1 MQELYDYQFLDLKKI
16 VLQNTSTIILG
27 RVINLLLSVISSVLI
42 VRYLGSER
50 LGQYAS
56 FYAYLTLFSWLT
68 MFGMDII
75 IVRDASKQRE
85 KAGQLFGTATSVSF
99 LLSVVATI
107 LAMLGSITLNYTNA
121 LRMLLFVAAI
131 DMLLLAPL
139 RLSGSVFQENLRPWY
154 GTGINVA
161 RQALW
166 VMVIGVLIFAKAG
179 LASIIWAH
187 LLCSVI
193 ESLVLFLFARRF
205 IPFRWHFNVS
215 LARNILKESWPIAL
229 SILAVSVYQ
238 RIDQVMLHT
247 LAGNQKLGYYVAS
260 VNISELFDIFGV
272 ALMFA
277 MFPILSKVAL
287 QQERFEYYV
296 KICFRYLMPFIFG
309 ICAIVT
315 VGSGPLI
322 KILYGKEYVLSG
334 SVLSVLIW
342 SEAGSFLGMII
353 GIALIARGLQKFTLI
368 SASVGAVVNVIL
380 NIAFIPKWGPV
391 GAAWATVISYS
402 LSGFFLF
409 LLFPSARYLWV
420 MGAKESFTPLFI
432 GLSCVAILNSL
443 GRPLA
448 LFLMPILYIGGLL
461 ALRVWNS
468 DDTRMIFSVLF
479 RAKE

>member
-16 VLQNTSTIILG
+16 VFQNTSAIILG
-27 RVINLLLSVISSVLI
+27 RVITLLLSVISSVLI
-42 VRYLGSER
+42 VRYLGSEK

-56 FYAYLTLFSWLT
+56 FYAYLTLFGWLT
-68 MFGMDII
+68 MFGMDRI
-75 IVRDASKQRE
+75 IVRDASKRKEQAE
-85 KAGQLFGTATSVSF
+85 QLFNTATSVSF

-107 LAMLGSITLNYTNA
+107 IAMLGSATLDYTNA

-139 RLSGSVFQENLRPWY
+139 RLSGSVFEVNLKPWY
-154 GTGINVA
+154 VTGITVA

-166 VMVIGVLIFAKAG
+166 VMVMGALIYAKAG
-179 LASIIWAH
+179 LAGVIWAH

-193 ESLVLFLFARRF
+193 ESLAVFLFARRF

-238 RIDQVMLHT
+238 RIDQVMLHA
-247 LAGNQKLGYYVAS
+247 LVGNQKLGYYVAA
-260 VNISELFDIFGV
+260 VNINELFDIFGI
-272 ALMFA
+272 ALLST

-287 QQERFEYYV
+287 QQERFENYV
-296 KICFRYLMPFIFG
+296 KICFRYLMSFIFG
-309 ICAIVT
+309 ICAILT
-315 VGSGPLI
+315 VGSGLLI

-342 SEAGSFLGMII
+342 SEVGSFLGMII
-353 GIALIARGLQKFTLI
+353 NIALITRGLQKLTLI
-368 SASVGAVVNVIL
+368 SVSVGAVANVIL

-391 GAAWATVISYS
+391 GAAWATVISYN

-409 LLFPSARYLWV
+409 LLFPSARFLWV
-420 MGAKESFTPLFI
+420 MGAKESVIPLFI
-432 GLSCVAILNSL
+432 GLSCIAILNSL
-443 GRPLA
+443 GKPQA
-448 LFLMPILYIGGLL
+448 LFLIPILYMGGLL

-468 DDTRMIFSVLF
+468 DDARMIFSLLF
-479 RAKE
+479 RTKE